1 MSGVATAS
9 RHAHHASDARD
20 RVCRWRASG
29 FMLLLRGQ
37 NAVVPLVAL
46 TSVGW
51 LAGRVFGLRSERGF
65 SVDGV
70 GESGCV
76 SLLG

>member
-9 RHAHHASDARD
+9 RHARQASDARD
-20 RVCRWRASG
+20 RAGRWRAFG
-29 FMLLLRGQ
+29 FMLLLRGR
-37 NAVVPLVAL
+37 NVVAPLMAL

-65 SVDGV
+65 SFGGFD
-70 GESGCV
+70 ESGCV
-76 SLLG
+76 SHLG